1 MVFQLARKKLS
12 GGNYGGVPCLHFDPK
27 DGKRCDRPAGAGVFC
42 TLGSHAANWETLT
55 EEQQVAFNA
64 MLTNPAVA
72 YDSARW
78 AEVFEQLRSGKEAGQ
93 EAAKVAAMADF
104 FATGAEQ
111 VAAAKVVSAG
121 AIDRARQR
129 VQGA

>member
-1 MVFQLARKKLS
+1 M
-12 GGNYGGVPCLHFDPK
+12 PCLHFDPK

-55 EEQQVAFNA
+55 EEQQVAFNGL
-64 MLTNPAVA
+64 LTNPTVA
-72 YDSARW
+72 YDCARW
-78 AEVFEQLRSGKEAGQ
+78 AEVFVKYHDGKVSGQK
-93 EAAKVAAMADF
+93 AAVVAAMAEF

-129 VQGA
+129 VQGVQGWH